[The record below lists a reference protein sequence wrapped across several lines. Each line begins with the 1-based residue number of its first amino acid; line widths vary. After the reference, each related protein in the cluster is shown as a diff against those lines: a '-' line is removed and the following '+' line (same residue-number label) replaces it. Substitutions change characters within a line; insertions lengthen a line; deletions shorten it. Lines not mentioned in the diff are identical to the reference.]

1 MATRRLAGAG
11 SRINIKFTVQA
22 HDLRRSG
29 DPKTMCRWAAYIGDD
44 VFIEDIV
51 TAPCHSLIAQS
62 HHALEARTPTNGDGF
77 GVAWYGARPEPGL
90 FRDILPAWSDPNL
103 KSLCRQIRSPLFLA
117 HVRASTGGATS
128 RANCHPFVVGR
139 WSFMHNGQIGDFER
153 LRRPLESTISDARY
167 DLMEGTTD
175 SELLFLMMLDEG
187 LAEDPGG
194 AAERATRKV
203 AAAARAAGVEPA
215 IRLTAA
221 FSDGERLCAIRYA
234 SDAHAPTLYTAEVAG
249 RGRCLV
255 SEPFDREGPDWQPIP
270 PATFVTMTRESVTLK
285 PFEPM
290 GSPRRR
296 LRPSPAP
303 PHRAVA

>member
-1 MATRRLAGAG
+1 
-11 SRINIKFTVQA
+11 
-22 HDLRRSG
+22 
-29 DPKTMCRWAAYIGDD
+29 MCRWAAYIGED
-44 VFIEDIV
+44 VFLEDIV

-62 HHALEARTPTNGDGF
+62 HHALEAKTPTNGDGF

-90 FRDILPAWSDPNL
+90 YRDILPAWSDPNL

-139 WSFMHNGQIGDFER
+139 WSFMHNGQIGQFER
-153 LRRPLESTISDARY
+153 IRRALEAAVSDPLY

-187 LAEDPGG
+187 LAEDPKG
-194 AAERATRKV
+194 AAERATARV
-203 AAAARAAGVEPA
+203 MATAARAGIDTT

-234 SDAHAPTLYTAEVAG
+234 TDAHAPTLYAAEIAG
-249 RGRCLV
+249 SGRCLV
-255 SEPFDREGPDWQPIP
+255 SEPFDREGPSWQSIP
-270 PATFVTMTRESVTLK
+270 PASFVTMTRSSVALS
-285 PFEPM
+285 PFEPRQKPAA
-290 GSPRRR
+290 G
-296 LRPSPAP
+296 LRASCAV
-303 PHRAVA
+303 PHRIPA